1 MPENPSTENRYKALV
16 AKIFGDRYRPGAKEV
31 PFERT
36 DLESAAKSLEIKLPK
51 NLGDVI
57 YAIRYRIPLPDSIL
71 ATQPSGME
79 WIVEGSGRASY
90 AFKLVPINRIV
101 PNPELIAIKIPDATP
116 EIISA
121 NALSDEQSL
130 LAKLRY
136 NRLIDIFLGLSAYSL
151 QSHLRTSVPKLGQ
164 IEIDEV
170 YVGVDRQGR
179 QYIIPVQ
186 AKGGSD
192 QLSVVQTKQDLLC
205 CRDKFPDLIPRSIS
219 AQFMGDGSISIFELT
234 IADEHVKIVEEK
246 HYRLVPAAEIS
257 PGDLALY
264 SQR

>member
-1 MPENPSTENRYKALV
+1 MPEKPPNENRYKALA
-16 AKIFGDRYRPGAKEV
+16 AKIFLDRFKPGTLEV

-36 DLESAAKSLEIKLPK
+36 DLEAAAKAIGINLPK

-57 YAIRYRIPLPDSIL
+57 YAIRYRIALPDSIL
-71 ATQPSGME
+71 ATQPNGME
-79 WIVEGSGRASY
+79 WIIEGTGRASY
-90 AFKLVPINRIV
+90 AFKLVPINRII
-101 PNPELIAIKIPDATP
+101 PNPALIAIKIPDATP

-136 NRLIDIFLGLSAYSL
+136 NRLIDVFLGISAHSL

-170 YVGVDRQGR
+170 YAGVDRQGR

-205 CRDKFPDLIPRSIS
+205 CQDKFPNLIPRSIS
-219 AQFMGDGSISIFELT
+219 AQFMSDGSISIFELT
-234 IADEHVKIVEEK
+234 IGDGQVKIVEEK
-246 HYRLVPAAEIS
+246 HYRLVPASEITAT
-257 PGDLALY
+257 DLALY
-264 SQR
+264 SRT